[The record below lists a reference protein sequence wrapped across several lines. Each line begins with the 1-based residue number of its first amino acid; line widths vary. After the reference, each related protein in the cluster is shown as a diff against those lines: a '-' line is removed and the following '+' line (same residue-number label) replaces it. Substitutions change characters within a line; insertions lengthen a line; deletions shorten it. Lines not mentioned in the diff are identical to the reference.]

1 MLGKVHGTFSVISLK
16 LHKYDAVRRAMRFL
30 KVVPTFDSAY
40 LYTIQYTSFTFYASK
55 KLIISIFAGSVG
67 LAYDLNQVSV
77 CRSGKHFTHKIGR
90 NGTVALTSKLK
101 DNLNCYFWATE
112 SGNIPVVKRSY
123 RRFRHID

>member
-1 MLGKVHGTFSVISLK
+1 MLGKVHGTFSVITLR
-16 LHKYDAVRRAMRFL
+16 LHSYDAIRRAMRFL
-30 KVVPTFDSAY
+30 KVGSTFNNAHLRID
-40 LYTIQYTSFTFYASK
+40 
-55 KLIISIFAGSVG
+55 IIYFLCLEKNMIIFIIAGSVG
-67 LAYDLNQVSV
+67 LAYDLAQASV

-123 RRFRHID
+123 RRFTHIG